1 MKKTEAKELAKKV
14 LWLALDDL
22 EYKARESWALEDLS
36 EEDKD
41 TVEQIVFTLIAA
53 MKKKN
58 S

>member
-14 LWLALDDL
+14 IWLALDDL
-22 EYKARESWALEDLS
+22 EYKARESWALDELS

-41 TVEQIVFTLIAA
+41 TVEKIVFTLIDSL
-53 MKKKN
+53 KKKN